1 MHFGADVMRDEA
13 DDALAVRGPEH
24 RAGIGQ
30 SFRQAVDPQPPVRVE
45 HHLDDGG
52 IFQESGDVRPKRRA
66 QHAGTARDRFRSEGC
81 FPHLRYVV
89 AAADHS
95 SFRRAAATLNITQ
108 PTLSK
113 RIRELEGKLGVLL
126 FERSTGGAELTAIGE
141 EFVVPARRVLAE
153 LEAMESRA
161 KAGQRG
167 DAGRLEIGFYT
178 SLSTGALRD
187 IVLTFANGHP
197 DVEVDIVEGARASLM
212 ARLDR
217 GAIDIVV
224 ALGDRIYTDY
234 SHMSLWSERIMVALP
249 RDHPLATR
257 DFVYWTALK
266 NERFLMSRRDPGP
279 EIQDVLI
286 NKLTSPGDRPI
297 VKLVNAEREDVI
309 SMVGGNRGISLACD
323 SATGNAGNEV
333 VYREVRDG
341 NGPTRVGYVAYW
353 RRNNDNPA
361 LKQMLTLLQ
370 AHPAVPPASSGSLA

>member
-1 MHFGADVMRDEA
+1 MC
-13 DDALAVRGPEH
+13 
-24 RAGIGQ
+24 
-30 SFRQAVDPQPPVRVE
+30 VE
-45 HHLDDGG
+45 
-52 IFQESGDVRPKRRA
+52 V
-66 QHAGTARDRFRSEGC
+66 
-81 FPHLRYVV
+81 PHLRYVV

-95 SFRRAAATLNITQ
+95 SFRRAATALNITQ

-126 FERSTGGAELTAIGE
+126 FQRSPRGAELTPIGE
-141 EFVVPARRVLAE
+141 EFVVSARRVLAE
-153 LEAMESRA
+153 LEVMEIRA
-161 KAGQRG
+161 KAGKRG

-178 SLSTGALRD
+178 SLSSGALRD
-187 IVLTFANGHP
+187 TVLTFANGHP
-197 DVEVDIVEGARASLM
+197 DVEVNIIEGARASLIPL
-212 ARLDR
+212 LDR

-224 ALGDRIYTDY
+224 VLGEPNHTDY
-234 SHMSLWSERIMVALP
+234 AHMSLWSERIMAVFP
-249 RDHPLATR
+249 KDHPLAAR
-257 DFVYWTALK
+257 DFVYWTDLK

-333 VYREVRDG
+333 VYREVRYG

-370 AHPAVPPASSGSLA
+370 AHPAVPPASNGSLA

>member
-1 MHFGADVMRDEA
+1 MRLE
-13 DDALAVRGPEH
+13 V
-24 RAGIGQ
+24 
-30 SFRQAVDPQPPVRVE
+30 
-45 HHLDDGG
+45 
-52 IFQESGDVRPKRRA
+52 
-66 QHAGTARDRFRSEGC
+66 
-81 FPHLRYVV
+81 PHLRYVV

-126 FERSTGGAELTAIGE
+126 FERSTGGAELTPIGE

-167 DAGRLEIGFYT
+167 DTGRLEIGFYT

-197 DVEVDIVEGARASLM
+197 DVEVDIVEGTRASLM

-224 ALGDRIYTDY
+224 ALGEPIYTDY

-249 RDHPLATR
+249 KEHPLATR
-257 DFVYWTALK
+257 DFVYWTDLK
-266 NERFLMSRRDPGP
+266 NERFLMSQRDPGP

-286 NKLTSPGDRPI
+286 NKLSSPGDRPLI
-297 VKLVNAEREDVI
+297 KPINANCEDILSV
-309 SMVGGNRGISLACD
+309 VDGNRGITLTCES
-323 SATGNAGNEV
+323 STGNILPGV
-333 VYREVRDG
+333 IFREVRDG
-341 NGPTRVGYVAYW
+341 NGSTRVGYVAYW
-353 RRNNDNPA
+353 RHNNDNPT
-361 LKQMLTLLQ
+361 LKQFLSLLQ
-370 AHPAVPPASSGSLA
+370 AHPAVPPASNGSLA